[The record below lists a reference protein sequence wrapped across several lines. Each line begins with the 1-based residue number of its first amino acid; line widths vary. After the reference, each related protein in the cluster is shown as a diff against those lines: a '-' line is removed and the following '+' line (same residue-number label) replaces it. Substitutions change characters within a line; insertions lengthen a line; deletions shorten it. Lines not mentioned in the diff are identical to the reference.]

1 MTENR
6 IIVLNG
12 EFPEWKAEIRSGVSA
27 RILLDLQSAI
37 PSKVLPAFAALVVS
51 HNFKGINGEEI
62 ADILDAPVEALT
74 ELMAQWAKG
83 NELDPK

>member
-1 MTENR
+1 MANKVVT
-6 IIVLNG
+6 LDG
-12 EFPEWKAEIRSGVSA
+12 EFAGWQCELRPQVSA
-27 RILLDLQSAI
+27 RILLELESGV
-37 PSKVLPAFAALVVS
+37 PSRALAAFAQIVVS

-83 NELDPK
+83 NQLDPK

>member
-1 MTENR
+1 MAENR
-6 IIVLNG
+6 TIVLDG
-12 EFPEWKAEIRSGVSA
+12 DFAGWKAEIRSGVSA
-27 RILLDLQSAI
+27 RILLDLQTAI

-62 ADILDAPVEALT
+62 ADILDAPVDALT

-83 NELDPK
+83 NQLDPK

>member
-1 MTENR
+1 MAENR
-6 IIVLNG
+6 TIVLDG
-12 EFPEWKAEIRSGVSA
+12 DFAGWKAEIRAGVSA

-37 PSKVLPAFAALVVS
+37 PSRVLPAFAALVVS

-62 ADILDAPVEALT
+62 TDVLDAPVDALT

-83 NELDPK
+83 NQLDPK

>member
-1 MTENR
+1 MAENR
-6 IIVLNG
+6 TIVLDG
-12 EFPEWKAEIRSGVSA
+12 DFAGWKAEIRSGVSA
-27 RILLDLQSAI
+27 RILLDLQTSI

-62 ADILDAPVEALT
+62 ADILDAPVDALT

-83 NELDPK
+83 NQLDPK

>member
-1 MTENR
+1 MAENR
-6 IIVLNG
+6 TIVLDG
-12 EFPEWKAEIRSGVSA
+12 DFAGWKAELRAGVSA

-62 ADILDAPVEALT
+62 TDVLDAPVEALT
-74 ELMAQWAKG
+74 ELMAIWAKG
-83 NELDPK
+83 NQLDPK

>member
-1 MTENR
+1 MAENR
-6 IIVLNG
+6 TIVLDG
-12 EFPEWKAEIRSGVSA
+12 DFAGWKAEIRSGVSA
-27 RILLDLQSAI
+27 RILLDLQSAL

-74 ELMAQWAKG
+74 ELMTQWAKG
-83 NELDPK
+83 NQLDPK

>member
-1 MTENR
+1 MAENR
-6 IIVLNG
+6 TITLDGVFAG
-12 EFPEWKAEIRSGVSA
+12 WKAELRAGVSA

-62 ADILDAPVEALT
+62 TDVLDAPVEALT
-74 ELMAQWAKG
+74 ELMALWAKG
-83 NELDPK
+83 NQLDPK

>member
-1 MTENR
+1 MAENR
-6 IIVLNG
+6 TIVLDG
-12 EFPEWKAEIRSGVSA
+12 DFAGWKAEIKAGVSA

-62 ADILDAPVEALT
+62 TDILDAPVDALT

-83 NELDPK
+83 NQLDPK

>member
-1 MTENR
+1 MAENR
-6 IIVLNG
+6 TITLDG
-12 EFPEWKAEIRSGVSA
+12 DFAGWKAELRAGVSA

-74 ELMAQWAKG
+74 ELMSQWAKG
-83 NELDPK
+83 NQLDPK

>member
-1 MTENR
+1 MAENR
-6 IIVLNG
+6 TIILDG
-12 EFPEWKAEIRSGVSA
+12 DFAGWKAEIRTGVSA
-27 RILLDLQSAI
+27 RILLDLQSAL

-51 HNFKGINGEEI
+51 HDFKGLNGEEI

-83 NELDPK
+83 NQLDPK

>member
-1 MTENR
+1 MAENR
-6 IIVLNG
+6 TITLDG
-12 EFPEWKAEIRSGVSA
+12 DFAGWKAELRAGVSA

-62 ADILDAPVEALT
+62 TDILDAPVDALT
-74 ELMAQWAKG
+74 ELMTLWAKG
-83 NELDPK
+83 NQLDPK